1 MYVFLF
7 VLHERVLIHFVCYQ
21 AGCDVVFSE
30 AEPQVPGTQEPRL
43 DRGGDEISLEM
54 AANPPV
60 LGSPTPV
67 EDSGAGNVVSTGRST
82 PEDELSEHGDD
93 AGNVPTHGGRPGSQA
108 NSTGV
113 HTPHDEDQTS
123 QSPAVM
129 VCHELPCTYPPK
141 HFSLT
146 TAGGD
151 HCAAGRLYYSAIGP
165 RYNDWAYCWEA
176 WHEEI
181 LQAGRRK

>member
-1 MYVFLF
+1 MFLF

-82 PEDELSEHGDD
+82 PRTNCQSTETMPGMCQLME
-93 AGNVPTHGGRPGSQA
+93 GGLDLRRIQLGYIHLMMR
-108 NSTGV
+108 T
-113 HTPHDEDQTS
+113 
-123 QSPAVM
+123 
-129 VCHELPCTYPPK
+129 
-141 HFSLT
+141 
-146 TAGGD
+146 
-151 HCAAGRLYYSAIGP
+151 RLL
-165 RYNDWAYCWEA
+165 RV
-176 WHEEI
+176 
-181 LQAGRRK
+181 RR